1 MFYNIALIQILLVIL
16 LMFVSIEIFK
26 WINHKLLLKELK
38 KIPFPSHYEKVLKKI
53 PYYNLLDDDLKLK
66 LHYKMMVFIEEKEWL
81 GIKND
86 ITFEMKVIVSF
97 YACLMVVNLDE
108 KSYENLNTI
117 YIYPYEYVLNE
128 IKSYDGIYTKE
139 KFIIEGQSTSGVVLL
154 SWHHIKKEVYNFK
167 NHNVIIHEF
176 AHELDFED
184 GIADGVPVLENSK
197 YKSWAIDMFK
207 TYKAL
212 NTKSITNR
220 FWGKYKIFGNYAA
233 INEAEF
239 FAVASELFFQKPDS
253 LKQKFPKVYKQL
265 LQFYK
270 IDTVKL
276 FTKKGVKNV

>member
-38 KIPFPSHYEKVLKKI
+38 NIPFPSHYEKVLKKI
-53 PYYNLLDDDLKLK
+53 PYYNLLDDDLKIK
-66 LHYKMMVFIEEKEWL
+66 LHFKMMVFIEEKEWI

-265 LQFYK
+265 SQFYK

-276 FTKKGVKNV
+276 FTNKRS